1 MRKIIIYFF
10 VFFCHYSFAQ
20 IAKIDSLK
28 NKVEDS
34 SDSEK
39 LNIYLE
45 LSELNRTGSLDTA
58 KLFAEK
64 AKQLA
69 SRLENQIALA
79 KSYLELGSISYLQ
92 GDSKEAILYYEKGM
106 DIIGDKDEVLLY
118 SLINNKGNSLIMS
131 GQLEEGLQCY
141 NKVLKFRRT
150 IQDTAKIA
158 DVLNNIGVVNYYKG
172 NYNAAMKNLL
182 EAAELFDQ
190 KGLKNRAA
198 GIFGNIAIIYNEMGN
213 YKKAID
219 YNHKALANYCQ
230 LENYHE
236 QAGLLINMAN
246 IYKNMDS
253 LNQSI
258 KYSREALLLAKE
270 NGYIPFISLAYSNLG
285 LAYEK
290 KGYYEKAIDF
300 IQRSLEI
307 DSSQGSVE
315 KQAKDHRILGGL
327 YRKQNEYNKA
337 LFHLNKSQY
346 LSEKSNWVS
355 DYYDI
360 YLEKSKIYEAL
371 GAYKNSLAYYHKY
384 TRVKDSIFNKEK
396 HHQITEL
403 ETKYETEKKE
413 KELLQLSEE
422 NSKQK
427 LVILKNRYFALGILF
442 VLLVVVLFG
451 ALFIRQSKIRSRQ
464 KALELENKLFRS
476 QMNPHFIFNALS
488 AIQYYVTSNKPVEAG
503 AYLSDF
509 AKLMRLVIEN
519 SREEFITIEQE
530 IDAMKYYLE
539 FQKLRFENGFEYNL
553 DLDENIEKEET
564 LIPPMLTQPFIEN
577 ALEHAFKDRKSGNK
591 LIVKYQLIKDNLLV
605 EVEDNGIGREKAST
619 EKKTSHK
626 SFAIDVTKKR
636 LERLNRKNKNKT
648 FFEIIDV
655 KSDKNTPVGT
665 KVKFLLP
672 LIYKDN

>member
-1 MRKIIIYFF
+1 MKKIIFLSF
-10 VFFCHYSFAQ
+10 VLLYHYSFAQ
-20 IAKIDSLK
+20 TTKIDSLT
-28 NKVEDS
+28 NKLDYS
-34 SDSEK
+34 SDNEK

-45 LSELNRTGSLDTA
+45 LSDLNRKRSLDTA
-58 KLFAEK
+58 KLYAEQ
-64 AKQLA
+64 AMQLA
-69 SRLENQIALA
+69 IRLKNQIALA
-79 KSYLELGSISYLQ
+79 TSYLELGSISYLQ
-92 GDSKEAILYYEKGM
+92 GESKDALYSYDKG
-106 DIIGDKDEVLLY
+106 IEVLGDKDEILLY

-131 GQLEEGLQCY
+131 GQLEAGLQCY
-141 NKVLKFRRT
+141 KKVLKYRRT

-172 NYNAAMKNLL
+172 NYNSAMENLL

-198 GIFGNIAIIYNEMGN
+198 GLYGNIAMIYNEMGN

-219 YNHKALANYCQ
+219 YNRKALTNYYQ
-230 LENYHE
+230 LEDYHG
-236 QAGLLINMAN
+236 QTGLLINMAN
-246 IYKNMDS
+246 IYKNIDS
-253 LNQSI
+253 LEQSI

-270 NGYIPFISLAYSNLG
+270 KGFIPFISLAYSNLG

-290 KGYYEKAIDF
+290 KGYNEKAIDF
-300 IQRSLEI
+300 IKRSLEI
-307 DSSQGSVE
+307 DSSQGSVQ
-315 KQAKDHRILGGL
+315 KQAKNHRILGGL
-327 YRKQNEYNKA
+327 YRKQSEYNKA
-337 LFHLNKSQY
+337 LFHLNKSEY

-360 YLEKSKIYEAL
+360 YLAKSKIYEAI
-371 GAYKNSLAYYHKY
+371 GDYKNSLEYYHKY
-384 TRVKDSIFNKEK
+384 TVVKDSIFNEEK

-403 ETKYETEKKE
+403 ETKYETEKKD

-427 LVILKNRYFALGILF
+427 IIILKNRYFLFGILF

-476 QMNPHFIFNALS
+476 QMNPHFIFNSLS

-519 SREEFITIEQE
+519 SRQEYITIEQE
-530 IDAMKYYLE
+530 IDALQYYLE
-539 FQKLRFENGFEYNL
+539 FQKLRFENSFEYNL
-553 DLDENIEKEET
+553 ELDENIETDET

-577 ALEHAFKDRKSGNK
+577 ALEHAFKDRKNGNK
-591 LIVKYQLIKDNLLV
+591 LNVRYQLTNNNLLV
-605 EVEDNGIGREKAST
+605 EVEDNGIGREKALSMN
-619 EKKTSHK
+619 KTSHK
-626 SFAIDVTKKR
+626 SFAIDVTRKR
-636 LERLNRKNKNKT
+636 LERLNRKNKNKI
-648 FFEIIDV
+648 FFEIIDL
-655 KSDKNTPVGT
+655 KKDEDTPLGT